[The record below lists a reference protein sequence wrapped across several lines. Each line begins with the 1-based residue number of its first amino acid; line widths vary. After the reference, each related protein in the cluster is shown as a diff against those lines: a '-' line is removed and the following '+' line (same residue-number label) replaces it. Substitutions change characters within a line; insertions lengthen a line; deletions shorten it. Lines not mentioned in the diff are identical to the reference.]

1 MDRILRILGV
11 QEQETRV
18 AGGLFFFSFVLG
30 VARVFILTASQAIF
44 LENYPASDLAYVY
57 MLAAVATMATSA
69 VYLYVGRRLT
79 LRPQIL
85 ANLVFA
91 LLATVAIWI
100 FLGWSDARWP
110 AMALAVWFHVLFALT
125 SVAFW
130 GAATQVVDIR
140 QGKRLF
146 PLVTMGDVLAFF
158 LGGFFI
164 LRVVGTIGAPN
175 LLIIGAA
182 GLALAAFSFVRLC
195 RVRPERF
202 RGGGRPAEGAR
213 APERVTWSS
222 PYLLLMMAYFILS
235 AMVFV
240 FVDNAFNDV
249 AQQRYSD
256 TAQLARFFATYSA
269 VAAIVSFFFRTFG
282 AGRMI
287 QKFGLIAGLIG
298 LPAAVLVGSTVVAGA
313 GYLLPAVGLVFW
325 LTTMTRLFDQ
335 VFRGIQTSSLAT
347 LYQPLM
353 ERGPAI
359 QTTMDGIIDSAAIGI
374 SGVALLVLHFFFD
387 IGAPELAVM
396 LFVFC
401 AIWIV
406 VTLGLRNEYVTIL
419 GTVLH
424 RRRIKGESLEIVD
437 DNVLS
442 LVQEELASTHPE
454 NVLYAVHL
462 LEEAEHPGLQQ
473 VLTDLVH
480 HESEDVQAEI
490 LRRIERHGVVA
501 ALDAVRKIAEDSG
514 VSDAL
519 RGEAIRVLGSMMD
532 EIDPAVMEALR
543 EGSPDEKR
551 GALVGLLRSG
561 SIEGVVYAGAE
572 LLEELNSHSPVS
584 RVFAAHVLR
593 DAAIPSFYRQAIQL
607 LNDPSPQVRAAAVEA
622 AAAMAHPPLWPIVV
636 DALLDRQLAAAA
648 SEALI
653 AAGEGAVPSLVKGF
667 ERHVWDR
674 HFRLQVL
681 RILGLIRGEEVI
693 RHIFPLTGLSD
704 REEREAAFTALVSC
718 GFRPDVD
725 QRELLTER
733 LRHETREAAE
743 LFMAAENLDGPAEAL
758 LLQAALT
765 EEIERVRHRIFLLL
779 SLLYPEGDAMTT
791 WDNYSSG
798 IREREAYALE
808 VVENF
813 ITNEERAWLFPV
825 LEDLGTSDRLE
836 RLGREWGVAPKGF
849 TPQLTSILE
858 EKALSDWTLLCAR
871 QLASVVNIGDVTLS
885 DEDARVYERTVRL
898 RSVDLFAEL
907 SDHTLA
913 ALASRLQEVNVDEGE
928 AVFSKGDV
936 GDSMYLIT
944 GGRVRIHDGPT
955 ELAQVGEDHVFG
967 EFTVLHSGPRTA
979 SVTACEPTQML
990 CFTQGDLYEL
1000 IADQVS
1006 VARALI
1012 QMIVQRLHENVE
1024 TRGSSWPDH
1033 FPVR

>member
-1 MDRILRILGV
+1 MDRILRILDVRGEETGV
-11 QEQETRV
+11 
-18 AGGLFFFSFVLG
+18 AAGLFFFSFVLG
-30 VARVFILTASQAIF
+30 IARVFILTASQAIF
-44 LENYPASDLAYVY
+44 LESYPASDLAYVY
-57 MLAAVATMATSA
+57 MLAAVATMATSG
-69 VYLYVGRRLT
+69 VYLYLGRRLT
-79 LRPQIL
+79 LQPQIL
-85 ANLVFA
+85 TNLLFA
-91 LLATVAIWI
+91 LAVTVALRV

-146 PLVTMGDVLAFF
+146 PLVTTGDVLAFF
-158 LGGFFI
+158 LGGLFI
-164 LRVVGTIGAPN
+164 LQVVGTIGAPN

-182 GLALAAFSFVRLC
+182 GLALAAFSFVAVS

-202 RGGGRPAEGAR
+202 RGGGRPTGGAR
-213 APERVTWSS
+213 APKRVSWSS
-222 PYLLLMMAYFILS
+222 PYLRFMMGYFILS
-235 AMVFV
+235 AVVFV

-256 TAQLARFFATYSA
+256 TAQLARFFGTFSA
-269 VAAIVSFFFRTFG
+269 VAAIINFFFRTFG

-287 QKFGLIAGLIG
+287 QKFGLIAGLVG
-298 LPAAVLVGSTVVAGA
+298 LPAAVLLGSTVVAGT

-325 LTTMTRLFDQ
+325 LTTLTRLFDK
-335 VFRGIQTSSLAT
+335 VFRDVQASTVAT

-359 QTTMDGIIDSAAIGI
+359 QTTMDGIIDSAAIGV
-374 SGVALLVLHFFFD
+374 SGVVLLVLHHFFD
-387 IGAPELAVM
+387 IGAPGLALM
-396 LFVFC
+396 LLVFC

-406 VTLGLRNEYVTIL
+406 VALGLRREYVTIL

-424 RRRIKGESLEIVD
+424 RRRIKGEGLQIVD

-442 LVQEELASTHPE
+442 LVQKELASTHPE
-454 NVLYAVHL
+454 NVLYAVDL
-462 LEEAEHPGLQQ
+462 LEEAEHPDLQQ

-490 LRRIERHGVVA
+490 LRRIERHGVIGA
-501 ALDAVRKIAEDSG
+501 MDAVRKIVEDSG

-519 RGEAIRVLGSMMD
+519 RGEAIRVLGSMSD
-532 EIDPAVMEALR
+532 DIDPAVMEALR

-561 SIEGVVYAGAE
+561 SIEGIVYAGAE
-572 LLEELNSHSPVS
+572 LLEDLNSSSPVS

-607 LNDPSPQVRAAAVEA
+607 LNDPSPQVRVAAVEA
-622 AAAMAHPPLWPIVV
+622 AAAMAHPPLWPMVV
-636 DALLDRQLAAAA
+636 DALRDRQLAAAA

-653 AAGEGAVPSLVKGF
+653 AAGEAAVPSLVKGF
-667 ERHVWDR
+667 ERHAGDR
-674 HFRLQVL
+674 HFRLLVL
-681 RILGLIRGEEVI
+681 RIVGLIRGEEVI
-693 RHIFPLTGLSD
+693 RYVFPLTGLSD
-704 REEREAAFTALVSC
+704 REERRAAFTALVSC

-725 QRELLTER
+725 QQELLTER
-733 LRHETREAAE
+733 LRHEARDAAK
-743 LFMAAENLDGPAEAL
+743 LFMAAENLDGPAEARV
-758 LLQAALT
+758 LQAALS
-765 EEIERVRHRIFLLL
+765 EETERVRHRIFLLL

-798 IREREAYALE
+798 IRERKAYALE
-808 VVENF
+808 VLENF
-813 ITNEERAWLFPV
+813 ISNEDRAWLFPV
-825 LEDLGTSDRLE
+825 LEDLGTGDRLK
-836 RLGREWGVAPKGF
+836 RLGREWGVAPQGF
-849 TPQLTSILE
+849 THQLTSILE
-858 EKALSDWTLLCAR
+858 ERALSDWTLLCAR
-871 QLASVVNIGDVTLS
+871 RLASVMSVGEATLS
-885 DEDARVYERTVRL
+885 EEDAHLHERTLRL

-907 SDHTLA
+907 SDHALA
-913 ALASRLQEVNVDEGE
+913 ALASRLEEVSVDEGE
-928 AVFSKGDV
+928 TVFAKGDV
-936 GDSMYLIT
+936 GDSMYLVT
-944 GGRVRIHDGPT
+944 HGRVRVHDGPT
-955 ELAQVGEDHVFG
+955 ELAQVGEDQVFG

-979 SVTACEPTQML
+979 SVTACEPTRML

-1012 QMIVQRLHENVE
+1012 QMIVQRLHQNVE
-1024 TRGSSWPDH
+1024 TRGG
-1033 FPVR
+1033 V